1 MKLIDIKYNDVRKAK
16 SLSLDLGE
24 INNSIT
30 KGKGNMYGFLGELMT
45 ANFLGVDL
53 SNTYDYDI
61 IYKGKKID
69 VKTKKV
75 STEPKP
81 FYECS
86 IAKLNTHQRC
96 DVYVF
101 ARVLKDMSKGWLLG
115 YLSKEDYFKSATA
128 LNKGDIDPS
137 NNWKVRT
144 DCFNLQISKLK
155 PIEELV

>member
-45 ANFLGVDL
+45 ANFLGVYL

-69 VKTKKV
+69 VKTKKL

-128 LNKGDIDPS
+128 LNKGDMDPS